1 MIYFNLFY
9 YLLLSI
15 NTLTQGKNIKFV
27 YRSTLMDTFL
37 IENMYTNNIY
47 NRNNVTIKSKQLTV
61 QTL

>member
-1 MIYFNLFY
+1 
-9 YLLLSI
+9 
-15 NTLTQGKNIKFV
+15 
-27 YRSTLMDTFL
+27 MDTFL